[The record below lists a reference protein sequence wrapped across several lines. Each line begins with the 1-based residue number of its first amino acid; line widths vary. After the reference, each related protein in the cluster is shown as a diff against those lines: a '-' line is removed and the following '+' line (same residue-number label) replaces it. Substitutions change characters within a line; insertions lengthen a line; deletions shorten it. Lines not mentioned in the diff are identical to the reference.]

1 MGRDELS
8 LYVSRNDAPSDG
20 EVDAPSWSW
29 NCQAWWAAKVLWNPK
44 LTLAGHANNQLP
56 KTGLWWTRG
65 HQHGWRHQST
75 FSSWRTHGM
84 ATDLLTQK
92 SVMTQKV
99 TKTVFDRRPNP
110 VTLCVLSA
118 TQSAPHRV
126 TLCVL
131 SATQCPV
138 SSMLL
143 SVQCPQCYSVSSVLS
158 ATQCPVS
165 SVLPSVQCPP
175 TQWHCSCD
183 RSSWNE
189 EGGATSSVTAP
200 RCQTHW
206 VGQQT
211 WLLILTIKQDLNIA
225 KWAKQSNENDTRP
238 TRGAKRQKMFSEFS
252 SGLLPAVQRA
262 LVIKYIKYRY

>member
-29 NCQAWWAAKVLWNPK
+29 NCQAWWAAKFDKYNSKQIQNKFAHCCNRSQKFCNIFWYFETHNWHWQDTQTTSTQKQACDGQEGTSMVGDTKAPSAAEGHMEWRQTCWLKKVWWHKKSPK
-44 LTLAGHANNQLP
+44 LFLTGDRTQWHCVSSAQP
-56 KTGLWWTRG
+56 KV
-65 HQHGWRHQST
+65 
-75 FSSWRTHGM
+75 
-84 ATDLLTQK
+84 LLTEWH
-92 SVMTQKV
+92 
-99 TKTVFDRRPNP
+99 F
-110 VTLCVLSA
+110 
-118 TQSAPHRV
+118 
-126 TLCVL
+126 
-131 SATQCPV
+131 
-138 SSMLL
+138 
-143 SVQCPQCYSVSSVLS
+143 
-158 ATQCPVS
+158 VS

-225 KWAKQSNENDTRP
+225 KWAKQSIENDTRP
-238 TRGAKRQKMFSEFS
+238 TRAAKRQKMFSDLS
-252 SGLLPAVQRA
+252 SGLLSKRS
-262 LVIKYIKYRY
+262 LHLRITKIYKKL